1 VSSSL
6 LPFATGEE
14 TRPSPRPHRLALSV
28 TGSTS
33 VPRGRLWPLIS
44 LTQVLP
50 PPRPLDL
57 TLPPLCPDSEGFI
70 TPASVLAY
78 LGQDID
84 QNLLRQE
91 IRNLKLDF
99 GEGKSGGF
107 ISADG
112 VGKS

>member
-1 VSSSL
+1 
-6 LPFATGEE
+6 
-14 TRPSPRPHRLALSV
+14 
-28 TGSTS
+28 
-33 VPRGRLWPLIS
+33 
-44 LTQVLP
+44 
-50 PPRPLDL
+50 
-57 TLPPLCPDSEGFI
+57 
-70 TPASVLAY
+70 VLAY